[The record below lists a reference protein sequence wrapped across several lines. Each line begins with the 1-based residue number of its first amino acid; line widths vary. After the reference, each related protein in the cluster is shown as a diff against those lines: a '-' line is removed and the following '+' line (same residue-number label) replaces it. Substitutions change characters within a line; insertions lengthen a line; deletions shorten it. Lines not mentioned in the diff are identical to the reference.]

1 MRIAT
6 AYAQQLAVE
15 GIAERQAK
23 LLEAQEQLSS
33 GKRVSTPSD
42 DPAAAA
48 QAERLRSREARIA
61 AEQRAATHARQMLSS
76 ADTALGDATDL
87 LQSAREAL
95 LAASNATTTPQDR
108 ALYGE
113 QLRQLRGQLLAVA
126 NRGDGTGGYVFG
138 GQGTLTHPVAES
150 GTQYLA
156 PAGTQVVGQEQQN
169 PVSLDGRENFTAIR
183 TPSGTESIFERLDT
197 AIAALTDPAT
207 TQVQA
212 AAAAGTA
219 IGSVDRAIDRFGVT
233 RTVVG
238 ERLRALDAHEQALA
252 SGSIENQ
259 SRLSDLVDV
268 DFARGASN
276 MIQQQTSLEAA
287 LKSYAQVAR
296 MTLFDYV

>member
-6 AYAQQLAVE
+6 AYAQQLAVD
-15 GIAERQAK
+15 GISERQAK
-23 LLEAQEQLSS
+23 LIEAQQQLAS
-33 GKRVSTPSD
+33 GKRVSKPSD
-42 DPAAAA
+42 DPMAAA
-48 QAERLRSREARIA
+48 QAEKLRSREARIE

-76 ADTALGDATDL
+76 ADGALGDATEL
-87 LQSAREAL
+87 LQVARETL
-95 LAASNATTTPQDR
+95 LAASNATATAQDR
-108 ALYGE
+108 AMQAE
-113 QLRQLRGQLLAVA
+113 QLRQIRGQLLAVA

-138 GQGTLTHPVAES
+138 GQGALAAPVDPS
-150 GTQYLA
+150 GTAYLA
-156 PAGTQVVGQEQQN
+156 QAGTQVVGQEQPN
-169 PVSLDGRENFTAIR
+169 PVSFDGRENFVAIR
-183 TPSGTESIFERLDT
+183 TPTGTESIFERLDT
-197 AIAALTDPAT
+197 AIATLSNPAT
-207 TQVQA
+207 TPAAA

-219 IGSVDRAIDRFGVT
+219 ISSVDRAIDRFGVT

-252 SGSIENQ
+252 NGSIENQ
-259 SRLSDLVDV
+259 SRLSDLVDM

>member
-138 GQGTLTHPVAES
+138 GQGTLTPPVAES

-197 AIAALTDPAT
+197 AIAAVTDPAT

>member
-48 QAERLRSREARIA
+48 QAERLRSREARVA

-138 GQGTLTHPVAES
+138 GQGTLTPPVAES

>member
-48 QAERLRSREARIA
+48 QAERLLTREARVA

-138 GQGTLTHPVAES
+138 GQGTLTPPVAES

>member
-138 GQGTLTHPVAES
+138 GQGTLTPPVAES

>member
-6 AYAQQLAVE
+6 AYAQQLAVD
-15 GIAERQAK
+15 GIAERQSK
-23 LLEAQEQLSS
+23 LMEAQQQLAS
-33 GKRVSTPSD
+33 GKRVSKPSD
-42 DPAAAA
+42 DPMAAA
-48 QAERLRSREARIA
+48 QAEKLRSREARIE

-76 ADTALGDATDL
+76 ADGALGDATDL
-87 LQSAREAL
+87 LQSAREVL
-95 LAASNATTTPQDR
+95 LAAGNATASAQDR
-108 ALYGE
+108 AMQAE
-113 QLRQLRGQLLAVA
+113 QLRQIRGQLLAVA

-138 GQGTLTHPVAES
+138 GQGALSAPLDPN
-150 GTQYLA
+150 GTTYLA
-156 PAGTQVVGQEQQN
+156 QAGTQVVGQEQQN
-169 PVSLDGRENFTAIR
+169 PVSLDGRENFVAIP
-183 TPSGTESIFERLDT
+183 TPSGPESIFERLDT
-197 AIAALTDPAT
+197 AIATLSNPAT
-207 TQVQA
+207 TPAAA

-219 IGSVDRAIDRFGVT
+219 ISSVDRAIDRFGVT

-238 ERLRALDAHEQALA
+238 ERLRALDAHEQALV